1 MADVGVGMF
10 QFCTL
15 DRVSFGGG
23 GGVFGRDWERVGGS
37 GREWEGVGGSGREW
51 EKICSREAS
60 DTTAPR
66 RLLWCRTHIRPTQV
80 QSTIHVL
87 AVHMRTVR
95 C

>member
-23 GGVFGRDWERVGGS
+23 GIWEGLGES

-51 EKICSREAS
+51 EGVGE
-60 DTTAPR
+60 D
-66 RLLWCRTHIRPTQV
+66 L
-80 QSTIHVL
+80 
-87 AVHMRTVR
+87 
-95 C
+95 